1 MKSIIQFS
9 ITKEPEGYY
18 VASGIGHPIVTDGK
32 TLEELQDNIQNA
44 VSLYTEGE
52 DLASLGLTHKPSLL
66 MNIEIPTLDYVAQ
79 T

>member
-18 VASGIGHPIVTDGK
+18 VASGIGHPIVTDSK

-52 DLASLGLTHKPSLL
+52 GLASLGLTHKPSLL
-66 MNIEIPTLDYVAQ
+66 MNIEISTLDYVA
-79 T
+79 

>member
-18 VASGIGHPIVTDGK
+18 VASGIGHPIVTDSK

-44 VSLYTEGE
+44 VSLYTEEE

-66 MNIEIPTLDYVAQ
+66 MNIEIPTLDYFA
-79 T
+79 